1 MWHEANNG
9 VLTAG
14 VYKFPYPLAHTWIQ
28 LAFTHGFLIVA
39 ASLTRLLANPLRR
52 LGLSSW
58 IAPSVPSNP
67 GINVGPRKGL
77 YKLNPIYLIFSKT
90 GGIAGGGFL
99 EFDRS
104 VALDV
109 APLAVVYVGKVV
121 LSNISYA

>member
-1 MWHEANNG
+1 
-9 VLTAG
+9 VT
-14 VYKFPYPLAHTWIQ
+14 
-28 LAFTHGFLIVA
+28 
-39 ASLTRLLANPLRR
+39 SL
-52 LGLSSW
+52 
-58 IAPSVPSNP
+58 
-67 GINVGPRKGL
+67 GPRNGIH
-77 YKLNPIYLIFSKT
+77 KLNPLYIIFSKS